1 MCTLETSQKGS
12 AAFIDLFSSFSFF
25 LLLSFL
31 QLVAQ
36 KGPDKEEENRAQL
49 WWSYISLSCYLYKII
64 AFVILT
70 FIQLVF
76 FYLIFFCFTYE

>member
-12 AAFIDLFSSFSFF
+12 AAFIDLFSSFPFF
-25 LLLSFL
+25 LLVLLSFL

-49 WWSYISLSCYLYKII
+49 
-64 AFVILT
+64 
-70 FIQLVF
+70 
-76 FYLIFFCFTYE
+76 